1 MVRSNKGESVEV
13 RRRRRG
19 SEKRKSEG
27 SDVDAKDVGK
37 GVPKESSGRA
47 EVAEVIS
54 GLFGGAGEERKHRSD
69 GNSVASVW
77 VRGERSKGVEEKC
90 ERIVREWRSQS
101 TKEFQILS

>member
-1 MVRSNKGESVEV
+1 MRSNKGESAEV

-27 SDVDAKDVGK
+27 SDADAKDVGK
-37 GVPKESSGRA
+37 GVPEGSSGRA

-54 GLFGGAGEERKHRSD
+54 SLFGGAGEERKHRSD

-90 ERIVREWRSQS
+90 ERETHEDVIQLVHSQPWVS
-101 TKEFQILS
+101 I